1 LSGSNPESSTPH
13 LKKSKGETVKN
24 MRNMTSRQLKN
35 SRRALRV
42 EQKSDYQVRKDMRE
56 MKALNR
62 KRVPA
67 WTVQER
73 KYQRNFLRIE
83 EYL

>member
-1 LSGSNPESSTPH
+1 
-13 LKKSKGETVKN
+13 VKN